1 MTGENKFL
9 IGIGIITA
17 ILLIAGVFFFS
28 KNQPPPE
35 NSNQTID
42 QNTVLANAT
51 HTIGD
56 QNAPLN
62 VVEFG
67 DFQCP
72 ACAQAEPILKKVL
85 GQNGEKIYFVFR
97 HYPLSTH
104 KNARI
109 AAQAAETAGIQG
121 KFWEMH
127 DLIYENQKE
136 WSDSGDAEEIFFR
149 YAEQI
154 GLDKSKFKDDIDK
167 TTTTIN
173 DDYALGNKVGVKS
186 TPTFFINGKKYSG
199 VVSEATFQQLLDS
212 VN

>member
-136 WSDSGDAEEIFFR
+136 WSDSTDAEEILVQ

-154 GLDKSKFKDDIDK
+154 GLNKSKFKDDIDK
-167 TTTTIN
+167 TTGLIN

>member
-62 VVEFG
+62 IVEFG

-85 GQNGEKIYFVFR
+85 GQNDEKIYFVFR

-109 AAQAAETAGIQG
+109 AAQAAEAASIQE

-136 WSDSGDAEEIFFR
+136 WSDSGNAEEIFFR

-212 VN
+212 IN

>member
-42 QNTVLANAT
+42 QNTVLAGAT
-51 HTIGD
+51 HAIGD

-136 WSDSGDAEEIFFR
+136 WSDSGNAEEIFFR

>member
-167 TTTTIN
+167 TTAIIN
-173 DDYALGNKVGVKS
+173 DDYALGNKAGVKS

>member
-85 GQNGEKIYFVFR
+85 GQNDEKIYFVFR

-109 AAQAAETAGIQG
+109 AAQAAEAASIQE

-136 WSDSGDAEEIFFR
+136 WSDSGNAEEIFFR

-212 VN
+212 IN

>member
-1 MTGENKFL
+1 MTVENKFL
-9 IGIGIITA
+9 IGTATITLILIIG
-17 ILLIAGVFFFS
+17 GVIFFS

-35 NSNQTID
+35 NSSQDID
-42 QNTVLANAT
+42 QNTVLAGAT
-51 HTIGD
+51 HTIGN

-72 ACAQAEPILKKVL
+72 ACAQAEPILKKIL
-85 GQNGEKIYFVFR
+85 SQNREKIYFTFR
-97 HYPLSTH
+97 HYPLTFH

-109 AAQAAETAGIQG
+109 AAQAAEAASIQG

-127 DLIYENQKE
+127 DLIYQNQKE
-136 WSDSGDAEEIFFR
+136 WSDSTGAEEIFER
-149 YAEQI
+149 YAEDI

-167 TTTTIN
+167 TTAIIN
-173 DDYALGNKVGVKS
+173 DDYALGNKVGVQS
-186 TPTFFINGKKYSG
+186 TPTFYINGKKYSG
-199 VVSEATFQQLLDS
+199 VVSEVTFQQLLDS